1 MIRPASPQQTT
12 AFVLAALAPGATIQA
27 TVFGDGVLANIAIA
41 VVTAVAVEASIA
53 KLRGTA
59 PTDVIRDGSGIVTAV
74 LLALALPPAVP
85 VGVVIV
91 GVLIAI
97 GIGKHAFGGAGANP
111 FNPAMVG
118 YVALLLSFPA
128 ALATWPATTGVDG
141 VTGATVLDA
150 FKHRG
155 GLTVADFWTPAH
167 GFGSS
172 VSSAWEW
179 LNVAYLVGGSALI
192 AARVIDWRIPLSIL
206 ATVGLVA
213 AINYDGGSSSSLGSP
228 LFHWLS
234 GGTMLGAFFI
244 ATDPVTSPTTARGRI
259 YYGVLIGATLFAI
272 RAAPTYPDGIAFAV
286 LLGNAAAPL
295 IDRAATPARCGCS
308 VSIASAAWRLGLVGA
323 VVAAALG
330 GVDALTRARIQANEQ
345 RVLLVPLVEVTG
357 DARLADLRGGS
368 TPPLTVCSASGA
380 PLYSVF
386 GRSVRGYAGPIQLLI
401 GVDAKQP
408 ADRRPGDQPSRDRRH
423 RRCHRDPKVAVDP
436 FVRPAP
442 SGGHCVDRRRRL
454 HRRDH
459 RRERNLARSDQWCA
473 RRGSRRRRRA
483 TTELFECRR

>member
-1 MIRPASPQQTT
+1 VIRPASPQQTT

-85 VGVVIV
+85 VGAVIV

-155 GLTVADFWTPAH
+155 GLTVIDFWTAH
-167 GFGSS
+167 GFGAA
-172 VSSAWEW
+172 AWEW
-179 LNVAYLVGGSALI
+179 LNVAYLVGGGALI

-206 ATVGLVA
+206 ATLALVA
-213 AINYDGGSSSSLGSP
+213 AVNYDGGSSSSLGSP

-244 ATDPVTSPTTARGRI
+244 ATDPVTSPTSARARI
-259 YYGVLIGATLFAI
+259 YYGVLIGATMFAI
-272 RAAPTYPDGIAFAV
+272 RAAPAYPDGIAFAV

-295 IDRAATPARCGCS
+295 IDRAATPRDAG
-308 VSIASAAWRLGLVGA
+308 AA
-323 VVAAALG
+323 
-330 GVDALTRARIQANEQ
+330 
-345 RVLLVPLVEVTG
+345 
-357 DARLADLRGGS
+357 
-368 TPPLTVCSASGA
+368 
-380 PLYSVF
+380 
-386 GRSVRGYAGPIQLLI
+386 
-401 GVDAKQP
+401 
-408 ADRRPGDQPSRDRRH
+408 
-423 RRCHRDPKVAVDP
+423 
-436 FVRPAP
+436 
-442 SGGHCVDRRRRL
+442 
-454 HRRDH
+454 
-459 RRERNLARSDQWCA
+459 
-473 RRGSRRRRRA
+473 
-483 TTELFECRR
+483 